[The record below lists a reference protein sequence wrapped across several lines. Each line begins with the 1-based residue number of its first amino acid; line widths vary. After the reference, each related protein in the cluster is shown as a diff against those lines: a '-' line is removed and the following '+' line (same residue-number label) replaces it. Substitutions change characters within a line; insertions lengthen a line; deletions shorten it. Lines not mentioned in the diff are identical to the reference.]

1 MLGVFLE
8 EIYAAVDPCDCAF
21 ALADQEFLH
30 GGHQGLHGR
39 LNQLELL
46 ERWTM
51 QDKIANLL
59 RKL

>member
-1 MLGVFLE
+1 MIARASLVAMAL
-8 EIYAAVDPCDCAF
+8 V

-59 RKL
+59 REL